1 MSASAARELLQRFP
15 VARRFMVG
23 FEGTRLPVEVR
34 GLLREGLAGIALYAR
49 NFTNPEGLRALATEI
64 RDAAAKPVLIGI
76 DQEGGTRFSLA
87 APFTQWPSP
96 AEFGAAGDARAV
108 RDAARVM
115 GRELAAAG
123 CNLNF
128 APMLD
133 LHVNPASP
141 VTQHRSYGSDP
152 ELVGRMGA
160 AFLAGLADAGVL
172 GCAKHFP
179 GHGDAEVDPHEDLP
193 VFHGPAERLTRAE
206 LAPFA
211 AAISAGVPTIM
222 TAHILVPKID
232 AARPASLSRHFL
244 TVLLRERMG
253 FQGLILADDL
263 GMGAIRSRFGPG
275 EATVETFAAGADV
288 AMFCHDLSQVGPALD
303 ATSRALESGALS
315 LAEWEAAGRRVER
328 VLATTQ
334 QSP

>member
-1 MSASAARELLQRFP
+1 MSASRGHELLQKFP

-23 FEGTRLPVEVR
+23 FEGTRLPDEVR
-34 GLLREGLAGIALYAR
+34 RLLREGLAGIALYPR
-49 NFTNPEGLRALATEI
+49 NFTSLEGLRALTTEI
-64 RDAAAKPVLIGI
+64 RGAAAKPVLIGI
-76 DQEGGTRFSLA
+76 DQEGGTRFSLP

-96 AEFGAAGDARAV
+96 AEFGAAGDPRAV
-108 RDAARVM
+108 RDAARVI

-133 LHVNPASP
+133 LHVNPESP
-141 VTQHRSYGSDP
+141 VTQHRSYGSEA

-160 AFLAGLADAGVL
+160 AFLAGLADAGML

-179 GHGDAEVDPHEDLP
+179 GHGDAVVDPHEDLP
-193 VFHGPAERLTRAE
+193 VFHGTAERLTRAE
-206 LAPFA
+206 LAPFV

-232 AARPASLSRHFL
+232 TARPASLSRHFL
-244 TVLLRERMG
+244 TVLLREGMG

-263 GMGAIRSRFGPG
+263 GMGAIRKRFGPG
-275 EATVETFAAGADV
+275 EAAVETFAAGADV

-303 ATSRALESGALS
+303 ATSRALESGALP
-315 LAEWEAAGRRVER
+315 LAEWEAAGER
-328 VLATTQ
+328 VDRILASTERA
-334 QSP
+334 P